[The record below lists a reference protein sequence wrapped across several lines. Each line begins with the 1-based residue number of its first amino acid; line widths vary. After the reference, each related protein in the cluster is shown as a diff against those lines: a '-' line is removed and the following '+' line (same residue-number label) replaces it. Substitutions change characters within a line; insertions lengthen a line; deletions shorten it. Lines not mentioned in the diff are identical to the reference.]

1 MNDSRGISAKTGRD
15 YCSNE
20 TINVHLPA
28 TMVQASEPE
37 FIAMLISFYGD
48 YPIVLVSRCE

>member
-20 TINVHLPA
+20 TINVHLPV
-28 TMVQASEPE
+28 TMVQGQRTG
-37 FIAMLISFYGD
+37 IYRYVDQLLRD